1 MIRFLAILV
10 GLGFL
15 AASGCSF
22 INGFGTWVST
32 PTEQTA
38 EQLHHLEPK
47 EVSFASDN
55 VVFGH
60 FDRAQLQRG
69 FQVYKEVCAGCHGL
83 SFVAIRNLRDIGYS
97 EAEVRAIADQLPQVP
112 SIDPRTGD
120 ANTRKATP
128 ADHFPS
134 PFPNET
140 AARANNNNA
149 LPPDLSLITKARE
162 GGAHYVYSILTG
174 YQNPPRDVQVP
185 EGLHYNP
192 YFANLNIA
200 MPPPL
205 RDEGQVQYQDGT
217 RPTVDQMA
225 QDVAAFLVWTAEPN
239 LETRHYVGI
248 AVVLFLLGATI
259 LAYLA
264 YRSVWAD
271 RKKKKSRT
279 VEV

>member
-1 MIRFLAILV
+1 MIRVLAILV
-10 GLGFL
+10 GLAFVTV
-15 AASGCSF
+15 SGCSF
-22 INGFGTWVST
+22 LSGFGTWVST

-38 EQLHHLEPK
+38 EQRYHEHPK
-47 EVSFASDN
+47 EVSFSSDS
-55 VVFGH
+55 VLFGH

-69 FQVYKEVCAGCHGL
+69 FQVYKEVCSGCHSL
-83 SFVAIRNLRDIGYS
+83 NFVAFRNLQEIGYS
-97 EAEVRAIADQLPQVP
+97 EAEVRAIADQWQTQVP

-134 PFPNET
+134 PFANET
-140 AARANNNNA
+140 AARAANNNA

-185 EGLHYNP
+185 EGLHFNP

-205 RDEGQVQYQDGT
+205 RDDGQVQYQDGT

-225 QDVAAFLVWTAEPN
+225 QDVSAFLVWTAEPN
-239 LETRHYVGI
+239 LETRHAVGLP
-248 AVVLFLLGATI
+248 VVLFLIFATV

-264 YRSVWAD
+264 YRNVWAD
-271 RKKKKSRT
+271 RKKKKKAARA
-279 VEV
+279 